1 MAPRQKK
8 ASAGRPGLPPLAA
21 DRAAALRD
29 LTAQLATALE
39 ADQDLQ
45 TIEEMVSGKTGDQTW
60 DLHLLAAL
68 SSLTHPAIPK
78 LLAALFAASPDK
90 PRRKALKRAL
100 HLLKTRGVPVAEDL
114 LPREE
119 AAPLRAPGRGMA
131 LAHISQ
137 VLGNGERYVILEGPK
152 EALGGNFLVARVSDQ
167 EGILESHVLS
177 LKSRQR
183 QEFWDH
189 FRQQGL
195 TEWATPPPAYAV
207 RLLEE
212 ADGLKPAA
220 EGGSRYRS
228 LKPRVW
234 QEWGRPE
241 DAADL
246 ETLLPPLSPPE
257 QSRLLNQSGDLARHP
272 LFQSWLPGLDELAPW
287 LNKIREIQESPL
299 VLSEQQRQ
307 ARVGDVVAE
316 AVLALYPPE
325 TRDLWR
331 DRVLAMAYFL
341 DLRGQGPAA
350 RLAQAAAQDLAAP
363 PRGPLAGE
371 NPLLQ
376 ALVWQSLRMAW
387 EFLEKTQKEAS
398 SSSPLLSPPTE
409 PLLIRR

>member
-8 ASAGRPGLPPLAA
+8 GPAGASTLPPLAA
-21 DRAAALRD
+21 DAAAALKD
-29 LTAQLATALE
+29 LIAQLAAALDE
-39 ADQDLQ
+39 GRDPESLRQMAAG
-45 TIEEMVSGKTGDQTW
+45 TTGEQTW

-68 SSLTHPAIPK
+68 SSLTHPAVPG
-78 LLAALFAASPDK
+78 LLAALFGTSPDK

-119 AAPLRAPGRGMA
+119 AAPRRAPGRGPA

-152 EALGGNFLVARVSDQ
+152 ETLGGNFLVARISDQ
-167 EGILESHVLS
+167 EGIQECHVLS
-177 LKSRQR
+177 LKSRER
-183 QEFWDH
+183 QDFWDH

-195 TEWATPPPAYAV
+195 AEWATPPPAYAV

-212 ADGLKPAA
+212 ADLLKPGA

-241 DAADL
+241 EAPDL
-246 ETLLPPLSPPE
+246 EALLPPLSPPE
-257 QSRLLNQSGDLARHP
+257 QSRLQDQSRDLAQHP
-272 LFQSWLPGLDELAPW
+272 LFQSWLPGLDELTPW
-287 LNKIREIQESPL
+287 INKIREIQESPL
-299 VLSEQQRQ
+299 VLSEPQRQ

-316 AVLALYPPE
+316 AVHALYPPE
-325 TRDLWR
+325 SRDLWR
-331 DRVLAMAYFL
+331 TRVLAMAYFL
-341 DLRGQGPAA
+341 DLRGHEPEA

-371 NPLLQ
+371 NPFLQ
-376 ALVWQSLRMAW
+376 ALVWQSLGMAW

-398 SSSPLLSPPTE
+398 SSPLLAPPTE
-409 PLLIRR
+409 SLLIRR